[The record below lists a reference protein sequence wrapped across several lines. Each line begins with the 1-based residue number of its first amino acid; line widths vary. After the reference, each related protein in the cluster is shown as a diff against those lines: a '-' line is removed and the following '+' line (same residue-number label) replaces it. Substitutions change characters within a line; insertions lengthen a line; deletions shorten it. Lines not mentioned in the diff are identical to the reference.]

1 MKFHDKGGGVM
12 GSAFGFGGLIANLVI
27 IFVVLLILYRIVKL
41 AVNRSEIKEDITKL
55 RAEVKNLHT
64 KINNLEKSDL

>member
-1 MKFHDKGGGVM
+1 M
-12 GSAFGFGGLIANLVI
+12 GTAFGFGGLIANLVI
-27 IFVVLLILYRIVKL
+27 LFVVLLVLYRIVKL
-41 AVNRSEIKEDITKL
+41 AVNRSEIKEDLTKL

>member
-1 MKFHDKGGGVM
+1 M

-27 IFVVLLILYRIVKL
+27 IFVVLLVLYRIVKL

>member
-1 MKFHDKGGGVM
+1 M
-12 GSAFGFGGLIANLVI
+12 GTAFGFGGLIANLVI
-27 IFVVLLILYRIVKL
+27 LFVVLLVLYRIVKL
-41 AVNRSEIKEDITKL
+41 AVNRSEIKEDIIKL

>member
-1 MKFHDKGGGVM
+1 M
-12 GSAFGFGGLIANLVI
+12 GTAFGFGGLIANLVI
-27 IFVVLLILYRIVKL
+27 LFVVLLVLYRIVKL

-55 RAEVKNLHT
+55 RAEVKNIHT

>member
-1 MKFHDKGGGVM
+1 M